1 MTAVPDP
8 PMRLA
13 YLGDPNEVHTRRW
26 LTFFVARG
34 HQVHLLVRNDT
45 VLESPLPDG
54 IVLERM
60 DPFDIR
66 WYRPD
71 SYRRPVGPSGG
82 CSSGSMPRCST
93 STT

>member
-26 LTFFVARG
+26 LTFFVERG
-34 HQVHLLVRNDT
+34 HVVHLLVRHDT
-45 VLESPLPDG
+45 VLESPLPPG

-60 DPFDIR
+60 D
-66 WYRPD
+66 
-71 SYRRPVGPSGG
+71 
-82 CSSGSMPRCST
+82 
-93 STT
+93 